1 MGFGGHIAEQ
11 QYSGLNVRFGSG
23 TDIFGTSPS
32 LNHIVCSGQHYF
44 WYGNTKGFGGL
55 EINV

>member
-1 MGFGGHIAEQ
+1 MDGMTFAHAIRMSALGQKRNSCTA
-11 QYSGLNVRFGSG
+11 
-23 TDIFGTSPS
+23 TKSPS